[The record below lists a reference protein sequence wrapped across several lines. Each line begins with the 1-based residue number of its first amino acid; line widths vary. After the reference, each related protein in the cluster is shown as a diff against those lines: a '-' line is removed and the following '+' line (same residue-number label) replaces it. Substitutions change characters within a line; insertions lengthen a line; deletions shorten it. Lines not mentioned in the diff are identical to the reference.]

1 MKLSAPL
8 LNRIGPYRLRLSFDR
23 VLRVMDAMD
32 DDTFSDSDKIDV
44 AMRLLVRFPRPRLP
58 TSRAKLWADMFDRCI
73 KPRRA
78 EPQSGPQAFD
88 FTQDADYI
96 YAAFRQAYDI
106 DLQAE
111 RGRMDWREFLALFQG
126 LPDSTTLSEIM
137 SIRLRDVPAPTEYNQ
152 DEIHALRKAKRVF
165 ALDIKHKPG
174 ERFDSD
180 ISAHVTDLFAYYRQK
195 AGENNGK

>member
-1 MKLSAPL
+1 MKLSSPL
-8 LNRIGPYRLRLSFDR
+8 LNHIGPYRLHLSFDR
-23 VLRVMDAMD
+23 VLRVMDAMGD
-32 DDTFSDSDKIDV
+32 DMLSDAEKIGV
-44 AMRLLVRFPRPRLP
+44 AMRLLVRFPRPCLP
-58 TSRAKLWADMFDRCI
+58 APRAKLWVDIFDRCI

-96 YAAFRQAYDI
+96 YAAFQQAYGI

-126 LPDSTTLSEIM
+126 LPDNTIMSEIM

-152 DEIHALRKAKRVF
+152 DEIRALRKAKRAF
-165 ALDIKHKPG
+165 ALDIKRKPG

-180 ISAHVTDLFAYYRQK
+180 IEGRVTGMFEYYRKK
-195 AGENNGK
+195 AGEKNG